1 MKKVAIIV
9 AFKDFRDE
17 EYFITKEVLENKG
30 IKTKTFSN
38 QKGTA
43 VGRFGGEVEI
53 KETINNIDV
62 DSFDAIVF
70 VGGSGAVEFLD
81 NNISYNIIRK
91 AKDKIVGAI
100 CIAPIILAK
109 AGILK
114 NKKCTVWSS
123 NMDKSAIKTIKE
135 NGGVY
140 KSEQVV
146 VDGNI
151 ITGEN
156 NEASKLFGQSIANI
170 LTKQGK

>member
-30 IKTKTFSN
+30 IRTKTFSN

-43 VGRFGGEVEI
+43 IGRFGGEVEI
-53 KETINNIDV
+53 KETINNIDIKN
-62 DSFDAIVF
+62 FDAIVF

-81 NNISYNIIRK
+81 NDVSYNIIRK
-91 AKDKIVGAI
+91 AKNKIIGAI
-100 CIAPIILAK
+100 CIAPIILAR
-109 AGILK
+109 AGVLK

-135 NGGVY
+135 NGGIY
-140 KSEQVV
+140 KPEQVV
-146 VDGNI
+146 IDGNI

-156 NEASKLFGQSIANI
+156 HEASKLFGKSIASV